1 MGLAAERGGNF
12 FPLYGKRRAALV
24 VQNIYSF
31 QTSYHKGLI
40 VPAHPIGGGHR
51 WRYAQRAFVTCVL
64 GMVFVDQQRTVIQ
77 FPARLSNAIFNKG
90 GKSLPRRAARL
101 KIPAQ
106 AFGDKEY
113 FSGASGSKIC
123 DKEHAP
129 APLCCSEILGVVH
142 APCEINA
149 SASYHTGIGPP
160 SRIRHWNFGRCER
173 LQGFPDGWTEY
184 GADGRPIS
192 DANRYQMLGNSVAIP
207 CVAYIMQGI
216 VGAMETR

>member
-1 MGLAAERGGNF
+1 M
-12 FPLYGKRRAALV
+12 
-24 VQNIYSF
+24 
-31 QTSYHKGLI
+31 
-40 VPAHPIGGGHR
+40 
-51 WRYAQRAFVTCVL
+51 
-64 GMVFVDQQRTVIQ
+64 
-77 FPARLSNAIFNKG
+77 
-90 GKSLPRRAARL
+90 PRRAARL

-173 LQGFPDGWTEY
+173 LQHSFKVTSSCGRQSAGYVFPQRDLGVFAMCHLLHFTDNPDCLRKEAASCVRKAQSLACHRKPLAGGTKREDVHRGKFPPIQPCNVPDVFHIWKVTP
-184 GADGRPIS
+184 GDLDGRGQDFTGPNRGYPIK
-192 DANRYQMLGNSVAIP
+192 RG
-207 CVAYIMQGI
+207 GI
-216 VGAMETR
+216 GKAPYPVKQRT